1 MKKYAKVKTDYGPDH
16 SFSCLSICGQLIL
29 ASGIRSGSNGSRGKF
44 SRKDHSQITR
54 IRFFPF
60 RVQMDTSI
68 HTMQTLFCQ
77 LGLPGDEEQINAFIE
92 KHSPLPRNIVLSEA
106 DFWNEAQAAFL
117 TVAIEENSDWC
128 ELVDELD
135 CLLREN

>member
-1 MKKYAKVKTDYGPDH
+1 
-16 SFSCLSICGQLIL
+16 
-29 ASGIRSGSNGSRGKF
+29 
-44 SRKDHSQITR
+44 
-54 IRFFPF
+54 
-60 RVQMDTSI
+60 MDTSI

-77 LGLPGDEEQINAFIE
+77 LGLSGDEKQINAFIE
-92 KHSPLPRNIVLSEA
+92 KHSPLPRNIALSEA

-117 TVAIEENSDWC
+117 SEAIEENSDWC